1 MRTKHNSGKRLGKCV
16 TRRQFINVDHAPST
30 LRRRLLINWHVADGL
45 KVKQKYRVELPLLL
59 TNKVVW
65 WLAVWSSSCCC
76 CCSPMLRRSW
86 NIWWWMT
93 EIDNGRGEKGGC
105 VLSKRKMPLND
116 FSLIHCGT
124 GFGIGSS
131 APEQILSILETS
143 ITSFINTIFLALVI
157 FAFSSTASRLQCLL
171 THSFTCF
178 LFIYF
183 LSIIAIVIIM
193 IIAIYFA
200 AFMNVSSREPRGYM
214 CQYNTTHC
222 STGAFFSW
230 ISFHFLIN
238 FTLELFFLTSLG
250 AAVVVVLDW
259 ISCSTWCSC

>member
-30 LRRRLLINWHVADGL
+30 LRRWLLINWHVADGL

-65 WLAVWSSSCCC
+65 WLAVWSSCCCC

-143 ITSFINTIFLALVI
+143 ITSFINTIFLALHLRL
-157 FAFSSTASRLQCLL
+157 FFYSASSAAL
-171 THSFTCF
+171 THSLVHL
-178 LFIYF
+178 LFIYLF
-183 LSIIAIVIIM
+183 SQHHCDCHHYDYCNLFCCFHECFIVSLVVICVNITQHIARL
-193 IIAIYFA
+193 AL
-200 AFMNVSSREPRGYM
+200 
-214 CQYNTTHC
+214 
-222 STGAFFSW
+222 FFSW

-238 FTLELFFLTSLG
+238 FTLELFSLPPL
-250 AAVVVVLDW
+250 VLLLLL
-259 ISCSTWCSC
+259 S